1 MKTAN
6 LITISIGALI
16 VFLLAGASL
25 LVHPLLVLGSFIAIA
40 LLCSAVWLARHKA
53 PSFRKVIAY
62 ANLGIGLL
70 CLLIWGMNLFGWV
83 AIGSADAQAIAGAT
97 CLALGLMLLGEKHP
111 RQAAP

>member
-6 LITISIGALI
+6 LLTISMGAIAVL
-16 VFLLAGASL
+16 LLAGVSL
-25 LVHPLLVLGSFIAIA
+25 LVHPLLVLGIFIAIA

-83 AIGSADAQAIAGAT
+83 AIGSADGQAIAGAT
-97 CLALGLMLLGEKHP
+97 CLALGLMLLGEKHS
-111 RQAAP
+111 RQAVP